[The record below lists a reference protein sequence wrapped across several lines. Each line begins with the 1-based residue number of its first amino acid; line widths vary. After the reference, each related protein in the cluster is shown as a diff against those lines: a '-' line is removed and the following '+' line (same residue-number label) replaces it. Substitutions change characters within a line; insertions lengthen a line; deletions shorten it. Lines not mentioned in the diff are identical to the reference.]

1 MKKEKAKVK
10 KVIKALRKASKTH
23 AKQAKTLEGVMKKKS
38 AKKQT
43 KKK

>member
-23 AKQAKTLEGVMKKKS
+23 AKQAKTLAGVMKNTDKK
-38 AKKQT
+38 KT

>member
-38 AKKQT
+38 AKKKT

>member
-23 AKQAKTLEGVMKKKS
+23 AKQAKTLADVMKKES
-38 AKKQT
+38 AKKKT

>member
-23 AKQAKTLEGVMKKKS
+23 DKQAKTLKGVMKKIS
-38 AKKQT
+38 AKKKT